1 MDAVTKGALEAG
13 KPVGGFKIGKEAGQ
27 WTATNIHPYL
37 PLDSYLTC
45 RCDVIRVFYA
55 NRS

>member
-27 WTATNIHPYL
+27 WTATDIHPYL

-45 RCDVIRVFYA
+45 R
-55 NRS
+55 